1 MRFCELRC
9 EQDLPMFL
17 VRSSYVQLLPVADLI
32 FSGNEV
38 EYQDLAFSGRPIWLE
53 WNDTIASTPAEKL
66 PHGLTP
72 ETKVFVPNGFLRLS
86 NGPKLSEYDQM
97 CLAELEKAGLRHHQH
112 VIVGDSHRLDMRCR

>member
-1 MRFCELRC
+1 MRFCQLRC
-9 EQDLPMFL
+9 EQDLSMFI
-17 VRSSYVQLLPVADLI
+17 VHPTDLRFATAVDCI
-32 FSGNEV
+32 SSGNEV

-66 PHGLTP
+66 PHGLIP

-86 NGPKLSEYDQM
+86 NGTKLSEYDQT

-112 VIVGDSHRLDMRCR
+112 VIVGDLRRLDIPCA